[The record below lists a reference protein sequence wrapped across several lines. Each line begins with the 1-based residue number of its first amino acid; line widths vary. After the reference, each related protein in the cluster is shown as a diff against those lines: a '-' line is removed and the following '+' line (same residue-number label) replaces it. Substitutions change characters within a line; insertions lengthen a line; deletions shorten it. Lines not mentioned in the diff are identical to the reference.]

1 MASQGSSSAPPRDV
15 YACEVTQ
22 DWDPRALNARLPP
35 GVAPPLKVKKGDNVW
50 TFSIIQGYGYIHL
63 PTGDTH
69 LRGWVPLNILKKG
82 AIKVEELPIELP
94 AEVRNFRSTA
104 PQPPQG
110 TQTKSDA
117 SVLLKTLRTLW
128 KKIQSEQ
135 SLIQGVVSGVNEQSQ
150 SIFFH
155 RNATEYGDVVYN
167 CVTKEARKIMDKG
180 NFSIEQLKKLPSVS
194 STYPKQAGIY
204 IIIYE
209 DFGGRESGNATY
221 KIAIYIG
228 QTVQFQKRKDAHTRD
243 AKTKRSVHYSLARKA
258 KKMVMIPLLLQTE
271 SAVPPFFLD
280 IAEFSFVCLFR
291 SWYAALF
298 KPRDPE
304 LLGAYT
310 TDHEGC
316 LVFSRLMRQVSSET
330 GWNIARTYG
339 LNWNTPILKHPRLDL
354 PWVAWHEPELDLYKY
369 RTRRTLHKTAGEA
382 TVCWYASER
391 IQIPLE
397 VAHDAGLVDGG
408 QSVHIEVEIRKRG
421 DEYLTH
427 PFRYVRFPPQIGRN
441 PELEKLRSLAI
452 KIQWLP
458 AGKTKWKEYYIE
470 RSRLWQAL
478 SKTND
483 VLRIYR
489 LGLMILC
496 DIEKISYT
504 GAPAWIHSLSPT
516 EIRFL
521 RYDHLGQRRVVES
534 VLPKVLPWPADNTMA
549 QNTERLVALF
559 PPEAF
564 PDTVIGAKPSPGFFT
579 RGRKSCDMCFSQRT
593 TTACKYDPADNS
605 CQCCRPLNRP
615 CIWSRAGQDVMDLF
629 VHGKSLEELGIAVN
643 LSRDVGSMIGP
654 MEKPPFDPDIEGME
668 HGDQQ
673 G

>member
-22 DWDPRALNARLPP
+22 DWDPRALNVRLPP
-35 GVAPPLKVKKGDNVW
+35 GLTPALKVQRGDNVW
-50 TFSIIQGYGYIHL
+50 AFSINQGYGYIHL

-82 AIKVEELPIELP
+82 AIKAEELPIELP
-94 AEVRNFRSTA
+94 AEFRNFSSTA

-110 TQTKSDA
+110 TQTKSEA

-128 KKIQSEQ
+128 NKIQSEQ
-135 SLIQGVVSGVNEQSQ
+135 SLLQGVVSGMNEQSQ

-155 RNATEYGDVVYN
+155 RNAAQYGDVVYS
-167 CVTKEARKIMDKG
+167 CITKDARKIMDKG
-180 NFSIEQLKKLPSVS
+180 NFSIEQLKTLPSVS

-209 DFGGRESGNATY
+209 DFGGRQSGNTTY

-243 AKTKRSVHYSLARKA
+243 AKTKSSVHYSLAKKA

-271 SAVPPFFLD
+271 SAVPPCFLD

-298 KPRDPE
+298 KPHDPE

-316 LVFSRLMRQVSSET
+316 LVFSRLMLQVSSET

-339 LNWNTPILKHPRLDL
+339 LNWNTPILKHPRSDL
-354 PWVAWHEPELDLYKY
+354 PWVAWHEPEFDLYKY
-369 RTRRTLHKTAGEA
+369 RTRRTLHKSAGEA
-382 TVCWYASER
+382 TVRWYASER

-397 VAHDAGLVDGG
+397 VAQDAGLQDGG
-408 QSVHIEVEIRKRG
+408 QSVHLEVEIRKRG

-427 PFRYVRFPPQIGRN
+427 PFRYIPRYQ
-441 PELEKLRSLAI
+441 
-452 KIQWLP
+452 IQWLP
-458 AGKTKWKEYYIE
+458 AGKMKWKEYYIE
-470 RSRLWQAL
+470 RSRLWQPL
-478 SKTND
+478 SNTND

-489 LGLMILC
+489 MGLMVLC
-496 DIEKISYT
+496 DVEKISYI
-504 GAPAWIHSLSPT
+504 GAPAWIHSLSPAD
-516 EIRFL
+516 IQFL
-521 RYDHLGQRRVVES
+521 RYDHLGQKRVVES
-534 VLPKVLPWPADNTMA
+534 VQRKVLPWPADNTMA
-549 QNTERLVALF
+549 LNTQRLNEMF

-579 RGRKSCDMCFSQRT
+579 RGRKSCDMCLSQRT

-615 CIWSRAGQDVMDLF
+615 CTWSRAGQDVMDLF

-643 LSRDVGSMIGP
+643 LSRDLGSMISP
-654 MEKPPFDPDIEGME
+654 MEDPPFDPDIEGME

>member
-22 DWDPRALNARLPP
+22 DWDPRALKARLPRGLTP
-35 GVAPPLKVKKGDNVW
+35 ALKVQKGDNVW
-50 TFSIIQGYGYIHL
+50 AFNINQGYGYIHL

-104 PQPPQG
+104 PQG

-128 KKIQSEQ
+128 NNIQSEQ
-135 SLIQGVVSGVNEQSQ
+135 PLIKEVISGMNEQSQ
-150 SIFFH
+150 SVFFH
-155 RNATEYGDVVYN
+155 RNASQYGDVVYN
-167 CVTKEARKIMDKG
+167 CITKKAREIMDKG
-180 NFSIEQLKKLPSVS
+180 NFSIEELKTLPPVS
-194 STYPKQAGIY
+194 STYPKQAGVY

-209 DFGGRESGNATY
+209 DFGGRQSGNTTY
-221 KIAIYIG
+221 IIAIYIG
-228 QTVQFQKRKDAHTRD
+228 QTVQFQKRKDAHTRN
-243 AKTKRSVHYSLARKA
+243 ATTKNSVQYNLARKA
-258 KKMVMIPLLLQTE
+258 NKMVMIPLLLQTAT
-271 SAVPPFFLD
+271 SVPPGFLD
-280 IAEFSFVCLFR
+280 IAEFSMVCLFR

-298 KPRDPE
+298 QPRDPE

-310 TDHEGC
+310 IDHEGC
-316 LVFSRLMRQVSSET
+316 LVFSRLMRQVSTET
-330 GWNIARTYG
+330 GWNIAPTYG
-339 LNWNTPILKHPRLDL
+339 LNWNTPVLKHPKFDL

-369 RTRRTLHKTAGEA
+369 RTRRTLWKNAGEVN
-382 TVCWYASER
+382 VCWYGTER
-391 IQIPLE
+391 LQIPLE

-408 QSVHIEVEIRKRG
+408 QSVHLEVEIRKRG

-458 AGKTKWKEYYIE
+458 AGKTKWREYYIE

-489 LGLMILC
+489 LGLMVLC
-496 DIEKISYT
+496 DVEKISYT

-516 EIRFL
+516 EIQFL
-521 RYDHLGQRRVVES
+521 RYDHLGQ
-534 VLPKVLPWPADNTMA
+534 KVLPWPADNTMA
-549 QNTERLVALF
+549 LNTQRLNELF
-559 PPEAF
+559 PRQSF
-564 PDTVIGAKPSPGFFT
+564 PDTVIGAKPPPGFFT
-579 RGRKSCDMCFSQRT
+579 NNRKSCDMCLSQRT
-593 TTACKYDPADNS
+593 TTACKYDPTDNS

-615 CIWSRAGQDVMDLF
+615 CTWSRAGQDVMDLF
-629 VHGKSLEELGIAVN
+629 VHGQSLEELGIAVN
-643 LSRDVGSMIGP
+643 LSRDMGSMIGP
-654 MEKPPFDPDIEGME
+654 LEEAPFDPDIEGME
-668 HGDQQ
+668 HGDPQ